1 MAGRKYAQTAMARL
15 SKHWPLADLSA
26 ATTPRNDLVRELA
39 VVSSAPGVHEF
50 ECDEGPFRSYHRTVS
65 VTATDLHEV
74 TTFRLSIPWFAWVY
88 LLFVRRVLGREP
100 GGARQDQR
108 QPWWAPPDRLDQR
121 SGTVIGLLAGASM
134 VFGYINTLFTQT
146 VPYAADEFG
155 MSKTAQGVAGTI
167 VRVGIILVLP
177 LLAAADRIGRRRI
190 IRLVAFGGVAFSV
203 LGAASPSFWF
213 LTASQTIAR
222 PLGLALD
229 VLVAVVAT
237 EEMPRNSRAYALS
250 VLAMASGLGAG
261 FAVNALRLA
270 DLGPQGWRLVYV
282 LAAGLLIITL
292 DIARRLPE
300 SKRFDRPH
308 AVEPP
313 ISQRRFL
320 IISSVAFFTNLFVA
334 PASFFQNRYLK
345 DVRHYTASDISNFT
359 LATATPAGIGLIV
372 GGKIAD
378 IRGRRIV
385 AFVSLVG
392 GASFLVWSFLTP
404 GGLMWVTA
412 FLAGMIGGAGYPAIA
427 VYRTELFPTG
437 NRSKVGGYVTA
448 AALLSGSLGLLVS
461 GRALDRGMSYGTLMA
476 LLATAVLVAA
486 AIVLWTYPETAH
498 TELEAL
504 NPEDADPPV
513 PAQG

>member
-1 MAGRKYAQTAMARL
+1 MAGRKYALAAMARL
-15 SKHWPLADLSA
+15 SKHWPLADLTA
-26 ATTPRNDLVRELA
+26 AITPRSDLVRE
-39 VVSSAPGVHEF
+39 VSVATSAPGVHEF

-88 LLFVRRVLGREP
+88 LLFVRRVLGIAP
-100 GGARQDQR
+100 GAARQDPQ

-121 SGTVIGLLAGASM
+121 AGHVIGLLAGASV
-134 VFGYINTLFTQT
+134 VFGFINTLFTQT
-146 VPYAADEFG
+146 VTYASDEFG
-155 MSKTAQGVAGTI
+155 ISKTGQGVAGTI
-167 VRVGIILVLP
+167 VRVGIVLVLP
-177 LLAAADRIGRRRI
+177 LLAMADRIGRRRI
-190 IRLVAFGGVAFSV
+190 VRVVAAGGIFCSV
-203 LGAASPSFWF
+203 LGAAAPNFVV
-213 LTASQTIAR
+213 LTGTQTLAR

-229 VLVAVVAT
+229 VLVAVIAS

-261 FAVNALRLA
+261 FAVMALPLA
-270 DLGPQGWRLVYV
+270 DLGPRGWRLIYV
-282 LAAGLLIITL
+282 LAAGLVIIAVDL
-292 DIARRLPE
+292 SRRLPE
-300 SKRFDRPH
+300 SKRFERPH
-308 AVEPP
+308 AIEPP

-320 IISSVAFFTNLFVA
+320 IIASVAFFTNLFVA

-345 DVRHYTASDISNFT
+345 DVRHYSATEVSLFT

-392 GASFLVWSFLTP
+392 GSAFLVWSFLT
-404 GGLMWVTA
+404 GGAAMWVAA
-412 FLAGMIGGAGYPAIA
+412 FLGGTIAGAGYPAIA

-476 LLATAVLVAA
+476 LLGTAVLIAA

-504 NPEDADPPV
+504 NPEDANPPLTT
-513 PAQG
+513 QG